1 MLFVRPRYRKT
12 KAPAILTPLV
22 PLTFIV
28 AYQGDLAY
36 GSKLER
42 IKGEAENILGFEPEL
57 LQMPLGTLT
66 VGAVDEAREKCKDEE
81 SFSKA
86 HDIFL

>member
-1 MLFVRPRYRKT
+1 MKNIFKALKLSSGRDFGIVREIFQCTNRNKT
-12 KAPAILTPLV
+12 K
-22 PLTFIV
+22 
-28 AYQGDLAY
+28 GY
-36 GSKLER
+36 GR
-42 IKGEAENILGFEPEL
+42 FPGEAENILGFEPEL